1 MAGKKANKPYTGPVR
16 LIIFRDGDTIHT
28 MLCKDN
34 NGKLIE
40 QKKFSDN
47 EQYKKYRKA
56 QKGKYDEFETLRI
69 KNPWAKPWNL
79 RYDLTEWKDDA
90 FQVPNTA
97 SLLDCFTALCDENQ
111 HCPKA
116 QAPLLL
122 LGTFLSG
129 YTSEV
134 FSDIEEQS
142 NGSSRVR
149 AVVLNSPWTEGI
161 TDFLRNLTEAF
172 SLNLF
177 QCLKTDCHLHFTP
190 NKKFS
195 ATNETKQI
203 KPVANPYWT
212 RTLRQLPFN
221 GKTTKET
228 IIGKVQI
235 PVPYRNT
242 SVLIEQWTGLQS
254 RSVED
259 FLRQNPFCAAVVVR
273 KPQAHIAVEGQ
284 LSLNGNELIWAD
296 DAFHSWDDLQN
307 LMCAFVSAVLN
318 DPNDLMWAIIDDV
331 WCDSEH
337 LIARYQAQKGVAH
350 LTVTQR
356 RIWRLLVASL
366 LAFLEFLR
374 SSAKRITSEEYSLLR
389 EEWLWRL
396 LPGCIAGS
404 STDRP
409 PLKQRPVIVE
419 QDYLEIFH
427 ALVEHIQKADG
438 GSHILHVA
446 RDERLFELQDP
457 ENPDIEV
464 FGYYA
469 DVYLRS
475 AGQSFYCLVLRK
487 QTLLN
492 LMRTFMPE
500 VVSVS
505 VDAGRV
511 LRYAL
516 KTDWAKQSVLMQA
529 DGYFKM
535 HMPVD
540 LTDKRTTYAVA
551 IKMNPAKRN
560 EVKDI
565 VKILDI
571 TANPDGSKTTKVIH
585 QPV

>member
-1 MAGKKANKPYTGPVR
+1 MAGKKTNKPYSGPVR
-16 LIIFRDGDTIHT
+16 LVTLEAGDTIQVI
-28 MLCKDN
+28 LCKEG

-40 QKKFSDN
+40 QKKFSDS

-56 QKGKYDEFETLRI
+56 QKDKYDDLETLRI

-90 FQVPNTA
+90 FQVSNTA
-97 SLLDCFTALCDENQ
+97 SLLDCFTALCDDNQ

-129 YTSEV
+129 YTSEM

-161 TDFLRNLTEAF
+161 TDFLRNLSEAF

-177 QCLKTDCHLHFTP
+177 KRLKKDYHLHFKP
-190 NKKFS
+190 QGRFS
-195 ATNETKQI
+195 ASNGTKQI
-203 KPVANPYWT
+203 DPVANPYWT
-212 RTLRQLPFN
+212 RTLFHLPFDD
-221 GKTTKET
+221 KITEET

-242 SVLIEQWTGLQS
+242 AVLIEQWTGLQT

-259 FLRQNPFCAAVVVR
+259 FLRKSPFCAAVVVR
-273 KPQAHIAVEGQ
+273 KPQTHIAVEGQ
-284 LSLNGNELIWAD
+284 LLLNSKELIWAD
-296 DAFHSWDDLQN
+296 ETFHSWDDLRN
-307 LMCAFVSAVLN
+307 LICAFVSAVLN
-318 DPNDLMWAIIDDV
+318 DPNDLLWTIIDEV
-331 WCDSEH
+331 WSESEH
-337 LIARYQAQKGVAH
+337 LIARYQLQKGVSRLA
-350 LTVTQR
+350 VTQR
-356 RIWRLLVASL
+356 RTWRMLIASL

-374 SSAKRITSEEYSLLR
+374 SSAQRITSEEYSLLR
-389 EEWLWRL
+389 EDWLWRL

-404 STDRP
+404 STNRP
-409 PLKQRPVIVE
+409 PLEQRPVIVE

-475 AGQSFYCLVLRK
+475 AGQSFYCLVFRK

-516 KTDWAKQSVLMQA
+516 KTDWAKENVLMQA

-560 EVKDI
+560 EIRDV

-571 TANPDGSKTTKVIH
+571 TTNADGSKTTKVIH

>member
-1 MAGKKANKPYTGPVR
+1 MAGKKTNKPYSGPVR
-16 LIIFRDGDTIHT
+16 LVTLEAGDTIQVI
-28 MLCKDN
+28 LCKEG

-40 QKKFSDN
+40 QKKFSDS

-56 QKGKYDEFETLRI
+56 QKDKYDDLETLRI

-90 FQVPNTA
+90 FQVSNTA
-97 SLLDCFTALCDENQ
+97 SLLDCFTALCDDNQ

-129 YTSEV
+129 YTSEM

-235 PVPYRNT
+235 PASYQNAA
-242 SVLIEQWTGLQS
+242 VLIEQWTGLQT

-284 LSLNGNELIWAD
+284 LPLNSKELIWAD
-296 DAFHSWDDLQN
+296 ETFHSWDDLRN
-307 LMCAFVSAVLN
+307 LICAFVSAVLN
-318 DPNDLMWAIIDDV
+318 DPNNLLWTIIDEV
-331 WCDSEH
+331 WSESEH
-337 LIARYQAQKGVAH
+337 LIARYQLQKGVSRLA
-350 LTVTQR
+350 VTQR
-356 RIWRLLVASL
+356 RTWRMLIASL

-374 SSAKRITSEEYSLLR
+374 SSAQRITSEEYSLLR
-389 EEWLWRL
+389 EDWLWRL

-427 ALVEHIQKADG
+427 ALVEHIQTADG

-475 AGQSFYCLVLRK
+475 AGQSFYCLVFRK

-516 KTDWAKQSVLMQA
+516 KTGWAKENVLMQA

>member
-1 MAGKKANKPYTGPVR
+1 MQT
-16 LIIFRDGDTIHT
+16 
-28 MLCKDN
+28 
-34 NGKLIE
+34 
-40 QKKFSDN
+40 
-47 EQYKKYRKA
+47 
-56 QKGKYDEFETLRI
+56 
-69 KNPWAKPWNL
+69 
-79 RYDLTEWKDDA
+79 
-90 FQVPNTA
+90 
-97 SLLDCFTALCDENQ
+97 
-111 HCPKA
+111 
-116 QAPLLL
+116 
-122 LGTFLSG
+122 
-129 YTSEV
+129 
-134 FSDIEEQS
+134 
-142 NGSSRVR
+142 
-149 AVVLNSPWTEGI
+149 
-161 TDFLRNLTEAF
+161 
-172 SLNLF
+172 
-177 QCLKTDCHLHFTP
+177 
-190 NKKFS
+190 
-195 ATNETKQI
+195 
-203 KPVANPYWT
+203 
-212 RTLRQLPFN
+212 
-221 GKTTKET
+221 
-228 IIGKVQI
+228 
-235 PVPYRNT
+235 
-242 SVLIEQWTGLQS
+242 

-284 LSLNGNELIWAD
+284 LPLNSKELIWAD
-296 DAFHSWDDLQN
+296 ETFHSWDDLRN
-307 LMCAFVSAVLN
+307 LICAFVSAVLN
-318 DPNDLMWAIIDDV
+318 DPNNLLWTIIDEV
-331 WCDSEH
+331 WSESEH
-337 LIARYQAQKGVAH
+337 LIARYQLQKGVSRLA
-350 LTVTQR
+350 VTQR
-356 RIWRLLVASL
+356 RTWRMLIASL

-374 SSAKRITSEEYSLLR
+374 SSAQRITSEEYSLLR
-389 EEWLWRL
+389 EDWLWRL

-475 AGQSFYCLVLRK
+475 AGQSFYCLVFRK

-516 KTDWAKQSVLMQA
+516 KTGWAKENVLMQA